1 MADTHFEPT
10 LRKKMPLSLAHLT
23 PALFL
28 QCFGGGQ
35 HMRAFSAG
43 GILLKSPCR
52 STFGFRRLMS
62 VDRGDFLFIQP
73 QINGQLS
80 AMAHHVV

>member
-1 MADTHFEPT
+1 
-10 LRKKMPLSLAHLT
+10 
-23 PALFL
+23 
-28 QCFGGGQ
+28 
-35 HMRAFSAG
+35 
-43 GILLKSPCR
+43 
-52 STFGFRRLMS
+52 MS